1 MVEKLREAKG
11 AERKNKEKER
21 KSKEKERKSG
31 KETETETPQSLAD
44 QK

>member
-44 QK
+44 Q